1 MLLLPEK
8 KTDDM
13 ITSRAM
19 DDSTLQ
25 NAEVLS
31 SPQYSDL
38 NKSASKEFL
47 VQEQILRDSS
57 SPKIRP
63 FDIMQ
68 LTKVDSTH
76 EINNIGSK
84 KQLMNSKSKL
94 KLKKKFLLSPQ
105 RNGVPILPNI

>member
-47 VQEQILRDSS
+47 V
-57 SPKIRP
+57 
-63 FDIMQ
+63 
-68 LTKVDSTH
+68 
-76 EINNIGSK
+76 
-84 KQLMNSKSKL
+84 
-94 KLKKKFLLSPQ
+94 
-105 RNGVPILPNI
+105 